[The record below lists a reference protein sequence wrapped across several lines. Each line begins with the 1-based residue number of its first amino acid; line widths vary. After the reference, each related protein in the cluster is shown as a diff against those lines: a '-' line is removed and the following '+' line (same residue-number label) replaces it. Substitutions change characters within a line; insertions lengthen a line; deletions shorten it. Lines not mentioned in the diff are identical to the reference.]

1 MPANVHEEGKQKSL
15 RKNTQGV
22 GKGARKRACS
32 QRRKRQKS
40 TRAYA
45 QLGMG
50 GEKVSAHACK
60 GGGQGGSE
68 RAYAH
73 TYKANLELSLEG
85 RFKHEILVRI
95 SHESIQ
101 RRIYLK
107 YPRPN
112 PISMNINCFSID
124 EAVGLQSSMTRRGSS
139 LSPSPG

>member
-1 MPANVHEEGKQKSL
+1 MKQCTLADPAISPSDL
-15 RKNTQGV
+15 RRAQPEVIKFCARAE
-22 GKGARKRACS
+22 KGGSGGGGCA
-32 QRRKRQKS
+32 
-40 TRAYA
+40 
-45 QLGMG
+45 GG
-50 GEKVSAHACK
+50 GE

-73 TYKANLELSLEG
+73 TYKANLDLSLEG